1 MELLGFIIAL
11 LLSFYLLAKIT
22 DDFFI
27 ESLDQISS
35 KLKLSSDAAGA
46 TLMAVG
52 SSAPEL
58 FVAVFAI
65 FRPGDHGAIG
75 IANIVG
81 SALFN
86 LLVIT
91 GTAAIIRQATVSWKA
106 VSRDLSFYTI
116 SILVLIYSLW
126 DGSVSLFEAIL
137 FIGMYAVYVVVVICW
152 QRMTKDTDT
161 YIEEDIIEENI
172 IEENN
177 NDTEQKWWK
186 KMLLPIDFVIEKLFP
201 SAKYYYLVF
210 FMSIIFIAA
219 LSWVLVESAIGV
231 SHILEIPEFIVALVI
246 LAAGTSVP
254 DLISSAI
261 VAKQG
266 RAGMAI
272 SNAVGSNIFDILIG
286 LGLPF
291 ILIYFI
297 SGEGLTVNT
306 SELKESILILLGS
319 VLILFILMIIN
330 KWNIGKK
337 LGYFLIFIYVA
348 YVIYEIISI

>member
-91 GTAAIIRQATVSWKA
+91 GTAAIIRQATISWKA
-106 VSRDLSFYTI
+106 VSRDLSFYAI
-116 SILVLIYSLW
+116 SILILIYSLW
-126 DGSVSLFEAIL
+126 DGSVSLLEAIS
-137 FIGMYAVYVVVVICW
+137 FIAVYAVYVVVVIYW
-152 QRMTKDTDT
+152 QRMTKDCGH
-161 YIEEDIIEENI
+161 NP
-172 IEENN
+172 
-177 NDTEQKWWK
+177 K
-186 KMLLPIDFVIEKLFP
+186 P
-201 SAKYYYLVF
+201 
-210 FMSIIFIAA
+210 
-219 LSWVLVESAIGV
+219 
-231 SHILEIPEFIVALVI
+231 VI
-246 LAAGTSVP
+246 LV
-254 DLISSAI
+254 
-261 VAKQG
+261 
-266 RAGMAI
+266 
-272 SNAVGSNIFDILIG
+272 
-286 LGLPF
+286 LP
-291 ILIYFI
+291 
-297 SGEGLTVNT
+297 EQAVNT
-306 SELKESILILLGS
+306 
-319 VLILFILMIIN
+319 
-330 KWNIGKK
+330 
-337 LGYFLIFIYVA
+337 
-348 YVIYEIISI
+348 